1 MRCSAPS
8 LYELHGC
15 SSKDNLNALNIQ
27 LNFEQIHPHRS
38 CYHVQC
44 TEAVGIESYSFE
56 KLTKRST
63 FIDWKT
69 KLKSPRAGSL
79 GTPHNLHGNV

>member
-27 LNFEQIHPHRS
+27 LNFEQMTIHIVPVIMYS
-38 CYHVQC
+38 VQ
-44 TEAVGIESYSFE
+44 
-56 KLTKRST
+56 KRLELNPT
-63 FIDWKT
+63 H
-69 KLKSPRAGSL
+69 LK
-79 GTPHNLHGNV
+79 N